1 MRISDWSSDVCSSDL
16 LSLIENAG
24 NLRAALIRDQRD
36 MMPAQHQLLSDGM
49 RRNHMTTRPARGE
62 DEVSRNA
69 HRPLHLTTVCRPM
82 KGLRRVNAS
91 NRPTPIQSASIE
103 EPP

>member
-1 MRISDWSSDVCSSDL
+1 MRPAGMTWTCA
-16 LSLIENAG
+16 LSKMPGIFGAT
-24 NLRAALIRDQRD
+24 LIRHQRD
-36 MMPAQHQLLSDGM
+36 MVAAQHQFLGDGM
-49 RRNHMTTRPARGE
+49 RRNHVPTRPAGGE
-62 DEVSRNA
+62 DEVSGNT